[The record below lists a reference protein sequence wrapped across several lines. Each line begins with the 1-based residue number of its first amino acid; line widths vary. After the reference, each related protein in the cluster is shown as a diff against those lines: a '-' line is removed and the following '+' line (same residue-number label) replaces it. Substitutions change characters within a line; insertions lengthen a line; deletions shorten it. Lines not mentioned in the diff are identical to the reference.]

1 MSELVVEVDHLVK
14 RFGAKLALDSLDL
27 ELAAGHVHAIIGANG
42 AGKSTLF
49 RILLGFLPAT
59 AGTAR
64 VLGRDCRELRP
75 EDRARVGLV
84 NEEHTLPAWMRVD
97 ALVAMQQR
105 HYPRWNEAAFREV
118 LGHFRLEEDQRVS
131 QLSRGER
138 AGLSLALA
146 LGQAPELLVLD
157 EPTLGLDVV
166 AKRAVLEALLAA
178 VERARCT
185 IIYCSHQMEEVERLA
200 DNLVVLERGRV
211 KCQSSPDELRDRVQL
226 WLADIP
232 FRGPK
237 PEEVPGLLQL
247 QKIDGVHHFLVLDQ
261 GEGFASFLRSAGA
274 RSVRTMA
281 VSLDRAINGLLSERH
296 ARPAPAPAT
305 ASGKAEAHA

>member
-1 MSELVVEVDHLVK
+1 MSGGNHLVVETRGLHK
-14 RFGAKLALDSLDL
+14 RFGAKVALDSLDL
-27 ELAAGHVHAIIGANG
+27 SLTAGHIHAVIGANG

-59 AGTAR
+59 SGTAR
-64 VLGRDCRELRP
+64 VLGRDCRELTP
-75 EDRARVGLV
+75 ADRARVGLV
-84 NEEHTLPAWMRVD
+84 NEEHTLPPWMGVE

-105 HYPRWNEAAFREV
+105 HYPRWDEEAFQQVR
-118 LGHFRLEEDQRVS
+118 GHFRIEDDQRVT

-166 AKRAVLEALLAA
+166 AKRAVLDALLEATQ
-178 VERARCT
+178 RGGCT

-200 DNLVVLERGRV
+200 DNLVVLERGRLS
-211 KCQSSPDELRDRVQL
+211 CQAAPDDLRQRVQL

-232 FRGPK
+232 FRGPE
-237 PEEVPGLLQL
+237 PAEVPGLLQL
-247 QKIDGVHHFLVLDQ
+247 QKIDGVHHLLVLDQ
-261 GEGFASFLRSAGA
+261 GDGFAEYLKTAGA
-274 RSVRTMA
+274 RSVRTMP
-281 VSLDRAINGLLSERH
+281 VSLDRAVNGLLAERH
-296 ARPAPAPAT
+296 VRPRLPA
-305 ASGKAEAHA
+305 AEGGAHA